1 MKQNHEVIQTLANNN
16 INMYDIDPI
25 TCNLSKENKQIAEQR
40 LLAEQSIAQHRADI
54 ANCEKKRIN
63 VSINSNKNLVQ
74 FFIKPFFIIID

>member
-25 TCNLSKENKQIAEQR
+25 TCNLSKENKQLAEQR

-54 ANCEKKRIN
+54 SNYVKKRNN
-63 VSINSNKNLVQ
+63 VSTYSYKNLV
-74 FFIKPFFIIID
+74 